1 MTSVIVRIAIHKHG
15 VADPRLLTPCPSDSS
30 LTGEADEVLDDTIKI
45 VSSQLDAPA
54 VWPHDNE
61 RGVVAREHAP
71 GHRNEDL
78 SVKGMG

>member
-15 VADPRLLTPCPSDSS
+15 VADPCLLTPCPSGPS
-30 LTGEADEVLDDTIKI
+30 LTGGADEVLNDAIEV

-78 SVKGMG
+78 SIKSMG

>member
-15 VADPRLLTPCPSDSS
+15 VAGLHLLTPCPSDPS
-30 LTGEADEVLDDTIKI
+30 LAGGADEVLDDAIK
-45 VSSQLDAPA
+45 VASSQLDAPA

-61 RGVVAREHAP
+61 RGVVAREHAS